1 MNLKLTDY
9 GKTFDVS
16 CITEDILSGEID
28 PHDLLDSE
36 TDADNVMDAVKTL
49 QKFVEVLDEHDN
61 LFLEEEDDD
70 DWFDEDEF

>member
-28 PHDLLDSE
+28 PYDLLDSE

-49 QKFVEVLDEHDN
+49 QKFVEILDEHDN
-61 LFLEEEDDD
+61 LFLDEEDD

>member
-28 PHDLLDSE
+28 PYDLLDSE

-49 QKFVEVLDEHDN
+49 QKFVEILDEHDN
-61 LFLEEEDDD
+61 LFLDEEDDD

>member
-1 MNLKLTDY
+1 MNLKLADY

-16 CITEDILSGEID
+16 CITDDILSGEID
-28 PHDLLDSE
+28 PYDLLDSE

-49 QKFVEVLDEHDN
+49 QKFVEILDEHDN
-61 LFLEEEDDD
+61 LFLDEEDD